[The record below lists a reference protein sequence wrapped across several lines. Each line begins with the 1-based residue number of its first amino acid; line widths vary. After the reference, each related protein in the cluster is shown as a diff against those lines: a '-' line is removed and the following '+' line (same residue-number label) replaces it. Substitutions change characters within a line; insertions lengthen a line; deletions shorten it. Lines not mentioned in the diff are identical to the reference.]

1 MKPKTNIEEHLFKNL
16 GAYQSIDTE
25 EDWEKVR
32 GRMSEDKSRRLS
44 PLWRTAAAVILLLG
58 VGFIAQK
65 YLAPSPDMIAVLSGE
80 KMKEVLLP
88 DGSSVTMN
96 KQAKLIYPEKF
107 KRRQRELTLTGEAFF
122 KVVSNPS
129 QPFIV
134 DVDEK
139 ALVRVL
145 GTSFNIS
152 PDQSGESISVQVIEG
167 RVAFSSILE
176 GSEEII
182 LVKDEQATLIE
193 GSVILDDTVDRNFL
207 SWKTGKLFFDNE
219 YIGKVLRQLQSHYN
233 IDMEL
238 DKSVPDDLSFTSTLD
253 NQDLDSV
260 LDEISLVLGLD
271 YRYENEKVIF
281 TLSE

>member
-1 MKPKTNIEEHLFKNL
+1 MKPKTNFEEHLLKNL
-16 GAYQSIDTE
+16 GSFQSIDIE
-25 EDWEKVR
+25 ADWQKVR
-32 GRMSEDKSRRLS
+32 GRMSEGKSRRLN
-44 PLWRTAAAVILLLG
+44 PLWRIAAAVILLLG

-65 YLAPSPDMIAVLSGE
+65 YLAPAPEMIAEIAGE
-80 KMKEVLLP
+80 QMKEVVLP
-88 DGSSVTMN
+88 DGSLVTLN
-96 KQAKLIYPEKF
+96 KQAKLVYPEKF
-107 KRRQRELTLTGEAFF
+107 KRRQRELKLTGEAFF

-152 PDQSGESISVQVIEG
+152 PDESGETISVQVVEG

-182 LVKDEQATLIE
+182 LVKDEQATLSE
-193 GSVILDDTVDRNFL
+193 GIIAKDDRQDRNFL

-219 YIGKVLRQLQSHYN
+219 YIGEVLRQLQSHYR
-233 IDMEL
+233 IDLEL

-253 NQDLDSV
+253 NQDLESV
-260 LDEISLVLGLD
+260 LDEISLVLGLE
-271 YRYENEKVIF
+271 YHYENEKVVF